1 MPPAAA
7 AAGVGGAALIFSS
20 RSGRPGS
27 PPSARDA
34 ERSQRSTPL
43 LAPAWGHAGPGGATP
58 WSGAGRCVEVRRGE
72 VHGPARVLLSEAT
85 DRAPHPG
92 ALNASRSTTPVS
104 LPQGRQVLT
113 PRPRADLP
121 RPARLDPLHRAAG
134 QEVHDQHTPARDRG
148 HVRAVWREHDP
159 GLGLAVEARVARD
172 RVAEVDLALRV
183 AVLDAG
189 TAHPLE
195 VDGEVVR
202 RGLGLGEARVAD
214 LALAAVADQAGLHG
228 GDERLAQ

>member
-72 VHGPARVLLSEAT
+72 VHGPARVRLSEAT
-85 DRAPHPG
+85 ARAPHPG
-92 ALNASRSTTPVS
+92 ALNASRSSTPVS
-104 LPQGRQVLT
+104 LPQGRQVRT

-121 RPARLDPLHRAAG
+121 RPARDPYTA
-134 QEVHDQHTPARDRG
+134 PF
-148 HVRAVWREHDP
+148 
-159 GLGLAVEARVARD
+159 
-172 RVAEVDLALRV
+172 V
-183 AVLDAG
+183 AVRQRGDARQR
-189 TAHPLE
+189 
-195 VDGEVVR
+195 GEVTERPIVLAWKASERAPVPWVR
-202 RGLGLGEARVAD
+202 IPPSPPILARRRAP
-214 LALAAVADQAGLHG
+214 LPSARA
-228 GDERLAQ
+228 